1 VQIRH
6 KKEARVKRFIV
17 YGSLIIPLVA
27 GTAWAQDETPMLDRG
42 TRELSISGQIEVPD
56 LDEIDYDLD
65 FSYGYFFRDGW
76 EAGFRVAAADFGG
89 LDRLAVA
96 GFTEFN
102 FNRGGKWVPFIGGG
116 LGLISADFGDNIS
129 LQSELDDDGL
139 VFNVEGGG
147 KYFVRS
153 YMAISLS
160 IDFQVATEDL
170 FATGDAIEDNLSSIN
185 VGMRYYF

>member
-1 VQIRH
+1 MKQV
-6 KKEARVKRFIV
+6 IV
-17 YGSLIIPLVA
+17 YATFVIALLA
-27 GTAWAQDETPMLDRG
+27 GTAAWAQEDGTPMLDRG
-42 TRELSISGQIEVPD
+42 TRELSIAGQIEIPD

-76 EAGFRVAAADFGG
+76 EAGIRISAADFGG
-89 LDRLAVA
+89 ADRASLG

-102 FNRGGKWVPFIGGG
+102 FNRTGKWVPFIGGG
-116 LGLISADFGDNIS
+116 LGLISADFEDNIS

-147 KYFVRS
+147 KYFIRP
-153 YMAISLS
+153 YIAISLS
-160 IDFQVATEDL
+160 VQFEVATEDL
-170 FATGDAIEDNLSSIN
+170 FATDDAIEDSLSRIN

>member
-1 VQIRH
+1 M
-6 KKEARVKRFIV
+6 KKIIV
-17 YGSLIIPLVA
+17 YGSFIIPLIA
-27 GTAWAQDETPMLDRG
+27 GTAWAQDEEPMLDRG
-42 TRELSISGQIEVPD
+42 TRELSISGQIDVPD

-76 EAGFRVAAADFGG
+76 EAGIRISAADFGG
-89 LDRLAVA
+89 ADRAALA

-116 LGLISADFGDNIS
+116 LGLISADFEDEIS
-129 LQSELDDDGL
+129 LQSELDEDGV

-160 IDFQVATEDL
+160 IDFQLATEDI
-170 FATGDAIEDNLSSIN
+170 FEADEAIEDNLSSIN